1 MGCEDLT
8 ELCVGQ
14 GISAPTLLGWWLCP
28 RGGGGPG
35 SPADRGGCCCDLTLL
50 SCTPK
55 ARGSSP
61 LAAPKPRQDAS
72 RERAQREDEEVQE
85 QGQGRSCKYGPGAW
99 SWVRAGW
106 AVWWQGELKFG
117 VGGCDGDDEDGP
129 AQLPAAVSPAMGF
142 ILAMGSVCLL

>member
-28 RGGGGPG
+28 RGWGGPG
-35 SPADRGGCCCDLTLL
+35 SPADGGGCCCDLTLL

-72 RERAQREDEEVQE
+72 RE
-85 QGQGRSCKYGPGAW
+85 
-99 SWVRAGW
+99 
-106 AVWWQGELKFG
+106 
-117 VGGCDGDDEDGP
+117 
-129 AQLPAAVSPAMGF
+129 
-142 ILAMGSVCLL
+142 